1 MTDPQPPGSG
11 PQVEIVSGQRTYTLH
26 EACLVCGVGSTLLVE
41 LVEYGI
47 TLPQEPGARD
57 WTFSDR
63 ALLRAQKAL
72 RLRRDLGLEL
82 AGLALALDLLDEIER
97 LRREVARLRTGT
109 RA

>member
-1 MTDPQPPGSG
+1 MTDPQPPGAG
-11 PQVEIVSGQRTYTLH
+11 PQVEIVSGERTYTLH
-26 EACLVCGVGSTLLVE
+26 EACLACGVGTTLLIE

-47 TLPQEPGARD
+47 TAPQLPGRGD
-57 WTFSDR
+57 WIFSDR

-97 LRREVARLRTGT
+97 LRREVARLRSGGPG
-109 RA
+109 